1 MTLLITI
8 GRTSLGKVPLVL
20 SGVEDGTEL
29 GVTGYTEPAESA
41 RVTYAPDSPHEN
53 GSVPLSVA
61 WEQTILGFEVCTT
74 DAATESAMRALIAE
88 LREALR
94 QFTFPVTVQIGDAP
108 AETWTCHPG
117 SVTPVGGRTTVD
129 LEHHDPVWSVVI
141 PAQPFPTVA

>member
-8 GRTSLGKVPLVL
+8 GRTSLGKAPLVL
-20 SGVEDGTEL
+20 SGTDDANPI

-41 RVTYAPDSPHEN
+41 RVLYAPDSPHEN
-53 GSVPLSVA
+53 GSTPLAVA
-61 WEQTILGFEVCTT
+61 WEQTIVGFDVSTT

-94 QFTFPVTVQIGDAP
+94 QFTFPVTVQVGDAP

-117 SVTPVGGRTTVD
+117 SVTPAGGRTTVD
-129 LEHHDPVWSVVI
+129 LENHDPIWSVVI